1 MSRKPRHEDL
11 VACSVAADG
20 IAVVEM
26 RDAAGRNALD
36 ERFVEALLTALDR
49 AVADSAA
56 RVIVLTG
63 GRDVFSSGA
72 PKALLKRLLD
82 GDVAPTDIELPRHLL
97 AVPLPMIAAMEGH
110 ATGGG
115 FALGLCADIVI
126 IARESRYGLSFMN
139 MGLTPGMGATR
150 LLEHCLTPAVA
161 AELMFTGEFRKG
173 ADFAGTGGFNY
184 VLPKAEVRPKAMDVA
199 ARIAE
204 KPRTALETL
213 KRGLAERRRQAFEQ
227 AYALETEMHRVAL
240 AQPEIRRLIE
250 EEYVE

>member
-1 MSRKPRHEDL
+1 MTRRKDRQGL
-11 VACSVAADG
+11 VDCAVADG

-26 RDAAGRNALD
+26 RDVAGRNALG
-36 ERFVEALLTALDR
+36 EAFVAALTAAIDR
-49 AVADSAA
+49 AVADPSA
-56 RVIVLTG
+56 RVIVLKG
-63 GRDVFSSGA
+63 GQQVFSSGA
-72 PKALLKRLLD
+72 SKELLRRLLD
-82 GDVAPTDIELPRHLL
+82 GDIVPTDIQLPRYLL

-139 MGLTPGMGATR
+139 MGLTPGMGTTR
-150 LLEHCLTPAVA
+150 LLEHCLSPALA
-161 AELMFTGEFRKG
+161 HELMFTGEFRRG
-173 ADFAGTGGFNY
+173 ADFANHGGFNY
-184 VLPKAEVRPKAMDVA
+184 VLPKAEVAAKAMDVA

-204 KPRTALETL
+204 KPRVALETL
-213 KRGLAERRRQAFEQ
+213 KRGLAGRRRQAFEE

-240 AQPEIRRLIE
+240 AQPDIRRLIE